1 MNSSDREAVDS
12 SKISE
17 NFSRSPGPKHKKPSI
32 TKLTA
37 EDSSK
42 MRIEPIPSLAKED
55 LPTRDPR
62 ESPVRIFN
70 ANDFIKSEPKKLDPE
85 SSSKL
90 ISDSQINSQEMTA
103 DKPNVLPKDF
113 AKLLFDDE
121 NSSESFYSS
130 SDDDVSSR
138 RRRRSKK
145 KRDKRNSRHIK
156 GRTLVTETAGYCRTA
171 KLDRG
176 LAPTPLSRKIM
187 EKKNT
192 AGNITSEQEVKKE
205 FYRELTR
212 SSPLTA
218 HEVDKSP
225 RGSGLQR
232 TRTNTQETM
241 PAKDKSITTSQELLA
256 PRDPG
261 EQPNVH
267 SQFFYQNL
275 VWK

>member
-1 MNSSDREAVDS
+1 
-12 SKISE
+12 
-17 NFSRSPGPKHKKPSI
+17 
-32 TKLTA
+32 
-37 EDSSK
+37 
-42 MRIEPIPSLAKED
+42 
-55 LPTRDPR
+55 
-62 ESPVRIFN
+62 
-70 ANDFIKSEPKKLDPE
+70 
-85 SSSKL
+85 
-90 ISDSQINSQEMTA
+90 MTS
-103 DKPNVLPKDF
+103 DKPDVLPKDF

-121 NSSESFYSS
+121 NSSESYYSS

-145 KRDKRNSRHIK
+145 KRDKRNSRHGIK

-192 AGNITSEQEVKKE
+192 TGNIASEQEVKTE
-205 FYRELTR
+205 FHRELTR

-232 TRTNTQETM
+232 TRTNPQENM
-241 PAKDKSITTSQELLA
+241 PAQAKTITQSQELLA

-261 EQPNVH
+261 EQPNVP
-267 SQFFYQNL
+267 SQFFNQNL